1 MLTAGNVEEQEF
13 INHIKR
19 MDEIGFEIKLYDLMN
34 YHNNIWTS
42 GTRKQYPL
50 STMSKEYLVSCIY
63 FVSESSNTTVAYGL
77 GKVWLRKLK
86 KELGERNE

>member
-34 YHNNIWTS
+34 YHNNIWTN

-50 STMSKEYLVSCIY
+50 SEMSKDHLISCIHLI
-63 FVSESSNTTVAYGL
+63 SNSSNTVAYGL